1 MEKSDKPLEGISN
14 MVTNNFELTNKAM
27 ENYLDFFQKNTK
39 DSPWLETDLNKKMK
53 SYIEQNISAASEF
66 TQQLAKAKDF
76 ANTAGKDTTGMDPS
90 ADSVAFSSASLNWY
104 LSARS
109 LITSTKRCALIT
121 HRGADQIDGGIM
133 SSQLEAKQSSHVK
146 VAAASLIG
154 TAIEWY
160 DFFLYGT
167 AAALIFNKL
176 FFPTF
181 DPMVGTLLAF
191 ATYALGFVARPL
203 GGLVFGHY
211 GDRIGRKT
219 MLYLTLLIM
228 GAATTA
234 IGLLPTYETLGIW
247 AAILLIAC
255 RLIQGFGLGGEWGGA
270 VLMAV
275 EHAPEGRR
283 GFYGSWPQLGAPL
296 GLVLGTLVFSIVSSL
311 MTDAELYAWGWRL
324 PFLFSIVLVIVGL
337 WIRFTI
343 AESPQFQKIK
353 DSKQEVKMPIVDAIR
368 MYPKNIL
375 LAMGARFA
383 ENGFFYIYA
392 TFTLAY
398 ATQALGMNRQ
408 DILNGVLIAAAIE
421 VFTIPAFGA
430 LSDRLG
436 RRPVYIFGA
445 VFSAAMSFP
454 LFTLLGTKNPQLGWI
469 AIILGLAVGHAAMY
483 GPQASFLSEL
493 FGTKVRYSGVSLGY
507 NLASI
512 FAGALSPLIAI
523 GLMTAYKPAT
533 WPISVYMIALALI
546 TIVSVYFAKETRQK
560 AEA

>member
-1 MEKSDKPLEGISN
+1 M
-14 MVTNNFELTNKAM
+14 
-27 ENYLDFFQKNTK
+27 
-39 DSPWLETDLNKKMK
+39 
-53 SYIEQNISAASEF
+53 
-66 TQQLAKAKDF
+66 
-76 ANTAGKDTTGMDPS
+76 
-90 ADSVAFSSASLNWY
+90 SVQAEV
-104 LSARS
+104 RP
-109 LITSTKRCALIT
+109 
-121 HRGADQIDGGIM
+121 Q
-133 SSQLEAKQSSHVK
+133 SHVK
-146 VAAASLIG
+146 VATASLIG

-228 GAATTA
+228 GLATA
-234 IGLLPTYETLGIW
+234 VIGILPTYDTLGVW
-247 AAILLIAC
+247 AAVLLVTC

-275 EHAPEGRR
+275 EHAPEGRS

-296 GLVLGTLVFSIVSSL
+296 GLVLGTLVFSIVSAL
-311 MTDAELYAWGWRL
+311 MTDTQLYAWGWRL

-337 WIRFTI
+337 WIRFTL

-353 DSKQEVKMPIVDAIR
+353 DSKEEVKMPIVDAIR

-421 VFTIPAFGA
+421 SFTIPAFGA

-454 LFTLLGTKNPQLGWI
+454 LFILLGTKNPQLGWI

-512 FAGALSPLIAI
+512 FAGALSPLIAV
-523 GLMTAYKPAT
+523 GLMTAYKPET
-533 WPISVYMIALALI
+533 WPISLYMIGLALI
-546 TIVSVYFAKETRQK
+546 TIVSVYFAAETRK
-560 AEA
+560 NATA

>member
-1 MEKSDKPLEGISN
+1 MSGAATVASGAVE
-14 MVTNNFELTNKAM
+14 
-27 ENYLDFFQKNTK
+27 TK
-39 DSPWLETDLNKKMK
+39 HP
-53 SYIEQNISAASEF
+53 
-66 TQQLAKAKDF
+66 
-76 ANTAGKDTTGMDPS
+76 
-90 ADSVAFSSASLNWY
+90 
-104 LSARS
+104 
-109 LITSTKRCALIT
+109 
-121 HRGADQIDGGIM
+121 
-133 SSQLEAKQSSHVK
+133 SHVT
-146 VAAASLIG
+146 VATASLIG

-211 GDRIGRKT
+211 GDKIGRKT

-228 GAATTA
+228 GVATA
-234 IGLLPTYETLGIW
+234 VIGLLPTYQTAGIW
-247 AAILLIAC
+247 AAILLVSC
-255 RLIQGFGLGGEWGGA
+255 RLLQGFGLGGEWGGA

-275 EHAPEGRR
+275 EHAPENRK

-296 GLVLGTLVFSIVSSL
+296 GLVLGTLVFSVFSLL
-311 MTDAELYAWGWRL
+311 MTDAEFEAWGWRL
-324 PFLFSIVLVIVGL
+324 SFLFSIVLVIVGL

-343 AESPQFQKIK
+343 AESPEFQKVK
-353 DSKQEVKMPIVDAIR
+353 DRKQEVKMPIIDAIR
-368 MYPKNIL
+368 LYPKNIV

-398 ATQALGMNRQ
+398 ATQALGLNRQ

-421 VFTIPAFGA
+421 TFTIPAFGA
-430 LSDRLG
+430 LSDRVG

-445 VFSAAMSFP
+445 IFSALMSFP
-454 LFTLLGTKNPQLGWI
+454 LFILLGTKVPQMAWI
-469 AIILGLAVGHAAMY
+469 AIVLGLAVGHAAMY

-512 FAGALSPLIAI
+512 FAGALSPLIATW
-523 GLMTAYKPAT
+523 LMTTYKPET
-533 WPISVYMIALALI
+533 WPISVYMIMLALI
-546 TIVSVYFAKETRQK
+546 TLVSVYFAVETRK
-560 AEA
+560 LTPEARAPEPRELLKTAH

>member
-1 MEKSDKPLEGISN
+1 MEGQMSG
-14 MVTNNFELTNKAM
+14 
-27 ENYLDFFQKNTK
+27 
-39 DSPWLETDLNKKMK
+39 
-53 SYIEQNISAASEF
+53 
-66 TQQLAKAKDF
+66 QQGQ
-76 ANTAGKDTTGMDPS
+76 T
-90 ADSVAFSSASLNWY
+90 
-104 LSARS
+104 
-109 LITSTKRCALIT
+109 
-121 HRGADQIDGGIM
+121 
-133 SSQLEAKQSSHVK
+133 SHVK
-146 VAAASLIG
+146 VATASLIG

-211 GDRIGRKT
+211 GDKIGRKT
-219 MLYLTLLIM
+219 MLYLTLLLM
-228 GAATTA
+228 GTATA
-234 IGLLPTYETLGIW
+234 FIGILPTYETLGVW
-247 AAILLIAC
+247 AAILLVAC

-275 EHAPEGRR
+275 EHAPENRR

-296 GLVLGTLVFSIVSSL
+296 GLVLGTLVFSVFSSL
-311 MTDAELYAWGWRL
+311 MSDAQFNAWGWRL
-324 PFLFSIVLVIVGL
+324 PFLFSIILVVVGL
-337 WIRFTI
+337 WIRMTI
-343 AESPQFQKIK
+343 AESPEFQKIK
-353 DSKQEVKMPIVDAIR
+353 DEKQEVKIPIIEAIR
-368 MYPKNIL
+368 LHPMNIL

-383 ENGFFYIYA
+383 ENGFFYIFA

-421 VFTIPAFGA
+421 TFTIPAFGA
-430 LSDRLG
+430 LSDHLG

-445 VFSAAMSFP
+445 VFSALMSFP
-454 LFTLLGTKNPQLGWI
+454 LFWLLGTKVAVLAWI
-469 AIILGLAVGHAAMY
+469 AIALGLAVGHAAMY

-512 FAGALSPLIAI
+512 FAGALSPLIATW
-523 GLMTAYKPAT
+523 LMVTYKPAT
-533 WPISVYMIALALI
+533 WPISVYMIGLAAI
-546 TIVSVYFAKETRQK
+546 TLVSVYFAVETRKTAKPGSPMLQP
-560 AEA
+560 AE

>member
-1 MEKSDKPLEGISN
+1 MAGQEGQ
-14 MVTNNFELTNKAM
+14 T
-27 ENYLDFFQKNTK
+27 
-39 DSPWLETDLNKKMK
+39 
-53 SYIEQNISAASEF
+53 
-66 TQQLAKAKDF
+66 
-76 ANTAGKDTTGMDPS
+76 
-90 ADSVAFSSASLNWY
+90 
-104 LSARS
+104 
-109 LITSTKRCALIT
+109 
-121 HRGADQIDGGIM
+121 
-133 SSQLEAKQSSHVK
+133 SHVK
-146 VAAASLIG
+146 VATASLIG

-211 GDRIGRKT
+211 GDKIGRKT

-228 GAATTA
+228 GTATA
-234 IGLLPTYETLGIW
+234 IIGILPTYETLGVW
-247 AAILLIAC
+247 AAILLVTC

-275 EHAPEGRR
+275 EHAPENRR

-296 GLVLGTLVFSIVSSL
+296 GLVLGTLVFSVFSSL
-311 MTDAELYAWGWRL
+311 MSDAQFNAWGWRL
-324 PFLFSIVLVIVGL
+324 PFLFSIILVVVGL
-337 WIRFTI
+337 WIRMTI
-343 AESPQFQKIK
+343 AESPEFQKIK
-353 DSKQEVKMPIVDAIR
+353 AERQEVKMPIIDAIR
-368 MYPKNIL
+368 LHPMNIL

-383 ENGFFYIYA
+383 ENGFFYIFA

-421 VFTIPAFGA
+421 TFTIPAFGA
-430 LSDRLG
+430 LSDHLG

-445 VFSAAMSFP
+445 IFSALMSFP
-454 LFTLLGTKNPQLGWI
+454 LFWLLGTKVAVLAWI
-469 AIILGLAVGHAAMY
+469 AIALGLAVGHAAMY

-512 FAGALSPLIAI
+512 FAGALSPLIATW
-523 GLMTAYKPAT
+523 LMVTYKPAT
-533 WPISVYMIALALI
+533 WPISVYMIGLAVI
-546 TIVSVYFAKETRQK
+546 TLVSVYFAVETRKTTKPESPMLQP
-560 AEA
+560 AE

>member
-1 MEKSDKPLEGISN
+1 MSG
-14 MVTNNFELTNKAM
+14 
-27 ENYLDFFQKNTK
+27 
-39 DSPWLETDLNKKMK
+39 
-53 SYIEQNISAASEF
+53 
-66 TQQLAKAKDF
+66 QQGQ
-76 ANTAGKDTTGMDPS
+76 T
-90 ADSVAFSSASLNWY
+90 
-104 LSARS
+104 
-109 LITSTKRCALIT
+109 
-121 HRGADQIDGGIM
+121 
-133 SSQLEAKQSSHVK
+133 SHVK
-146 VAAASLIG
+146 VATASLIG

-211 GDRIGRKT
+211 GDKIGRKT

-228 GAATTA
+228 GTATA
-234 IGLLPTYETLGIW
+234 IIGILPTYETLGVW
-247 AAILLIAC
+247 AAILLVTC

-275 EHAPEGRR
+275 EHAPENRR

-296 GLVLGTLVFSIVSSL
+296 GLVLGTLVFSVFSSL
-311 MTDAELYAWGWRL
+311 MSDAQFNAWGWRL
-324 PFLFSIVLVIVGL
+324 PFLFSIILVVVGL
-337 WIRFTI
+337 WIRMTI
-343 AESPQFQKIK
+343 AESPEFQKIK
-353 DSKQEVKMPIVDAIR
+353 AEKQEVKMPIIDAIR
-368 MYPKNIL
+368 LHPMNIL

-383 ENGFFYIYA
+383 ENGFFYIFA

-421 VFTIPAFGA
+421 TFTIPAFGA
-430 LSDRLG
+430 LSDHLG

-445 VFSAAMSFP
+445 IFSALMSFP
-454 LFTLLGTKNPQLGWI
+454 LFWLLGTKVAVLAWI
-469 AIILGLAVGHAAMY
+469 AISLGLAVGHAAMY

-512 FAGALSPLIAI
+512 FAGALSPLIATW
-523 GLMTAYKPAT
+523 LMVTYKPAT
-533 WPISVYMIALALI
+533 WPISVYMIGLAVI
-546 TIVSVYFAKETRQK
+546 TLVSVYFAVETRKTVKPESPMLQP
-560 AEA
+560 AE

>member
-1 MEKSDKPLEGISN
+1 MSGAATVAS
-14 MVTNNFELTNKAM
+14 A
-27 ENYLDFFQKNTK
+27 LDTK
-39 DSPWLETDLNKKMK
+39 QP
-53 SYIEQNISAASEF
+53 
-66 TQQLAKAKDF
+66 
-76 ANTAGKDTTGMDPS
+76 
-90 ADSVAFSSASLNWY
+90 
-104 LSARS
+104 
-109 LITSTKRCALIT
+109 
-121 HRGADQIDGGIM
+121 
-133 SSQLEAKQSSHVK
+133 SHVT
-146 VAAASLIG
+146 VATASLIG

-211 GDRIGRKT
+211 GDKIGRKT

-228 GAATTA
+228 GAATA
-234 IGLLPTYETLGIW
+234 VIGLLPTYDTAGIW
-247 AAILLIAC
+247 AAILLVAC

-275 EHAPEGRR
+275 EHAPENRK

-296 GLVLGTLVFSIVSSL
+296 GLVLGTLVFSVVSSML
-311 MTDAELYAWGWRL
+311 TETQLFSFGWRI
-324 PFLFSIVLVIVGL
+324 PFLFSTVLVLVGL

-343 AESPQFQKIK
+343 AESPEFQKVK
-353 DSKQEVKMPIVDAIR
+353 DEKQEVGMPIVEAIR
-368 MYPKNIL
+368 MHPGNIL

-392 TFTLAY
+392 TFVLAY
-398 ATQALGMNRQ
+398 ATQALHMNRQ
-408 DILNGVLIAAAIE
+408 DILNGVLIAAAVE
-421 VFTIPAFGA
+421 TFTIPAFGA

-436 RRPVYIFGA
+436 RRPIYIFGA
-445 VFSAAMSFP
+445 VFSALMSFP
-454 LFTLLGTKNPQLGWI
+454 LFMLLATKNPQLSWV
-469 AIILGLAVGHAAMY
+469 AIVLGLAIGHAAMY

-512 FAGALSPLIAI
+512 FAGALSPLIAT
-523 GLMTAYKPAT
+523 GLMTAYAPET
-533 WPISVYMIALALI
+533 WPISVYMIVLALI
-546 TIVSVYFAKETRQK
+546 TIVSVYFAAETRRT
-560 AEA
+560 A